1 MSVTDKKHP
10 RMIHMGDRM
19 YERIGEIGEELKIS
33 RAEVVRRAVE
43 LVMKDPEVIRNG

>member
-10 RMIHMGDRM
+10 RMIHIGGRM
-19 YERIGEIGEELKIS
+19 WKRVSEIAKEMKIS

-43 LVMKDPEVIRNG
+43 IVMKDPEVIRHG

>member
-10 RMIHMGDRM
+10 RMVHMGDRM
-19 YERIGEIGEELKIS
+19 YKRVSQIAKEMKIS

-43 LVMKDPEVIRNG
+43 IVLKDPGVIK